1 MMKTEQS
8 HLAKEIEQWEKEF
21 RRKNGR
27 DPTEEDKYVISMVI
41 YRYAQKHKTHFCT
54 FVHVCAHTYINTL
67 NISGIWCFLRRQ
79 SVLPVS

>member
-41 YRYAQKHKTHFCT
+41 YRYEQKQKTHFCT
-54 FVHVCAHTYINTL
+54 FVQLWTHIYKYTQY
-67 NISGIWCFLRRQ
+67 LRDMVFFKEAIR
-79 SVLPVS
+79 LTC